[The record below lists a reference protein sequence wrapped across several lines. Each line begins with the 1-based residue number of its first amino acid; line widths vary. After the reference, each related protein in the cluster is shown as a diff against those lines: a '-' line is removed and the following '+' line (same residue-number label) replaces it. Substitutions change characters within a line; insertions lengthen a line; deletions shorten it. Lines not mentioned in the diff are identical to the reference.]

1 VTTEHGPGAGR
12 TAGARHQGRLA
23 WTLALTGA
31 FLVVEV
37 AGGLWTGSLALL
49 ADAGHMLTDVG
60 AIALS
65 FLAVRLAQRP
75 PSPLHTYGFLRT
87 EILAALING
96 AVLLVMAGAILVE
109 AWRRLWAPRR
119 SSAGSCS
126 PSLSAASP

>member
-1 VTTEHGPGAGR
+1 M
-12 TAGARHQGRLA
+12 
-23 WTLALTGA
+23 ALTGA

-65 FLAVRLAQRP
+65 FLAVRIAQRP
-75 PSPLHTYGFLRT
+75 PSPLHTYGLLRT

-96 AVLLVMAGAILVE
+96 AVLLVMA
-109 AWRRLWAPRR
+109 R
-119 SSAGSCS
+119 GS
-126 PSLSAASP
+126 